1 VITVTLQANTYRRMR
16 KVTGGRWEVHQPASN
31 ALWLH
36 YLADTLLN
44 KKAVPMTGADKKR
57 LRDFR

>member
-1 VITVTLQANTYRRMR
+1 MSTLPLQANTYRRM
-16 KVTGGRWEVHQPASN
+16 KKLTGSRWELHQPATN

-36 YLADTLLN
+36 YLADTLLH
-44 KKAVPMTGADKKR
+44 KKAVPMSSAEKKC